1 MSYIVHFPQT
11 TCTYRSYDTAMFYA
25 IDYIVLK
32 LYSIQEHLLSGKS
45 KYDTYTKQYFYTI
58 VDLLANKEYQKALEY
73 NRFKLTYP
81 YIVESTNY
89 CLNTIKKS
97 NYIIFDELI
106 NFANKLK
113 KEVVFQ

>member
-1 MSYIVHFPQT
+1 MSYTVHFKKT

-32 LYSIQEHLLSGKS
+32 LYSMQEDLLCGNGNI
-45 KYDTYTKQYFYTI
+45 YIKQYFYTI
-58 VDLLANKEYQKALEY
+58 IDLIANKEYEKALKY
-73 NRFKLTYP
+73 NICEGAMPYP
-81 YIVESTNY
+81 YIVEDFVY
-89 CLNTIKKS
+89 CYNNIKKS
-97 NYIIFDELI
+97 NYIISDELI